1 MRGSYQMHRDDGAS
15 FDAEIAAFGL
25 SLPATLN

>member
-1 MRGSYQMHRDDGAS
+1 MRGSYQMVTSDGES

-25 SLPATLN
+25 NQPVMLN